1 MSEDVRSMKSGTSRR
16 GGTTARFAGRA
27 RRRVATLTAALGALA
42 AVSAGLAPSAVAD
55 DVQSKQWY
63 LDAMG
68 AKDLWKVTTGKG
80 ITVAVI
86 DSGVS
91 STSKSLNGRLLQGV
105 DVTDSAGSATD
116 DFDGHGTT
124 IAELI
129 AGSGAAGGI
138 KGVAPD
144 AKIIPI
150 RTRLSTIKDKS
161 VKEKGDTTAKAIRAA
176 ADSDAQIINMSFG
189 SDFPSDGGL
198 EAVKYAQSKG
208 KLLFASVGNEAE
220 EENYI
225 GYPAKYPG
233 VVGVSAVDKSGQA
246 GKFSESGNY
255 VQLAAPGL
263 DIPEWCNNDFQSY
276 CTGEGTSMASAI
288 TSGAAALI
296 WSKHPSWTANQVLR
310 VMIDTAGR
318 DWPKDKPSRYLGYG
332 LIRPARNVLHGEGS
346 PGAGNI
352 NPLTNEKTTAGS
364 TSGNTPSASVPASS
378 QPPKSTSGGET
389 SAAGSSAKSSDG
401 NDQLWIVLG
410 AAAAVV
416 VIGGGAFAVL
426 RARRSG

>member
-1 MSEDVRSMKSGTSRR
+1 MKSGTSRR
-16 GGTTARFAGRA
+16 GGSTARIAGRA
-27 RRRVATLTAALGALA
+27 GRRVATVTAALGALA

-68 AKDLWKVTTGKG
+68 AKDLWKVSTGKD
-80 ITVAVI
+80 ITVAVV

-91 STSKSLNGRLLQGV
+91 SATKSLSGKVLKGV
-105 DVTDSAGSATD
+105 DVTGSAGGATD

-129 AGSGAAGGI
+129 AGSGAGGGI
-138 KGVAPD
+138 KGIAPD

-150 RTRLSTIKDKS
+150 RTRLSTMKDESAK
-161 VKEKGDTTAKAIRAA
+161 KMGDTTAKAIRAA

-198 EAVKYAQSKG
+198 EAVKYAESKG

-220 EENYI
+220 KENYI

-233 VVGVSAVDKSGQA
+233 VVGVSAVDKSGLV

-263 DIPEWCNNDFQSY
+263 DIPVWCNNDFQSH
-276 CTGEGTSMASAI
+276 CMGTGTSVASAI
-288 TSGAAALI
+288 TAGAAALI
-296 WSKHPSWTANQVLR
+296 WSKHPTWTANQVTR
-310 VMIDTAGR
+310 VLIDTAGR
-318 DWPKDKPSRYLGYG
+318 DWPKNKPSKYLGYG
-332 LIRPARNVLHGEGS
+332 LIRPARNLLHGEGS
-346 PGAGNI
+346 PGAGDI
-352 NPLTNEKTTAGS
+352 NPLTNERTTAGS

-389 SAAGSSAKSSDG
+389 SAAGSSAKSSDD

-416 VIGGGAFAVL
+416 VIGGGAFAVV
-426 RARRSG
+426 RAKHSG

>member
-1 MSEDVRSMKSGTSRR
+1 MQSGTSRR
-16 GGTTARFAGRA
+16 GGSTARIAGRA
-27 RRRVATLTAALGALA
+27 GRRVATVTAALGALA
-42 AVSAGLAPSAVAD
+42 AVSAGLAPGAIAD

-68 AKDLWKVTTGKG
+68 AKDLWKVSTGKG
-80 ITVAVI
+80 ITVAVV
-86 DSGVS
+86 DSGVNS
-91 STSKSLNGRLLQGV
+91 ATKSLSGKVLKGV
-105 DVTDSAGSATD
+105 DVTGSAGGETD

-129 AGSGAAGGI
+129 AGSGAGGGI

-150 RTRLSTIKDKS
+150 RTRLSTMKDESAK
-161 VKEKGDTTAKAIRAA
+161 KQGDTTAKAIRAA

-220 EENYI
+220 KENYI

-233 VVGVSAVDKSGQA
+233 VVGVSAADKSGQV

-276 CTGEGTSMASAI
+276 CTGTGTSMASAI
-288 TSGAAALI
+288 TAGAAALI
-296 WSKHPSWTANQVLR
+296 WSKHPTWTANQVTR
-310 VMIDTAGR
+310 VLIDTAGR
-318 DWPKDKPSRYLGYG
+318 DWPKNKPSKYLGYG
-332 LIRPARNVLHGEGS
+332 LIRPARNLLHGEGS
-346 PGAGNI
+346 PGAGDI

-364 TSGNTPSASVPASS
+364 TSGNSPSASVPASS

-389 SAAGSSAKSSDG
+389 SAAGSSAKSSDD

-410 AAAAVV
+410 AVAAVV
-416 VIGGGAFAVL
+416 VLGGGAFAVV